1 MAQFVCKMCGVS
13 IQSSSSGVVSCPHCG
28 LPQTQPRLDNPEHNE
43 LYIQANALRQEK
55 NFKEAQVMFQKLL
68 VDHPEDAELNWS
80 VALCRYGISYG
91 IDPLAGK
98 PVHIIST
105 PRKTRF
111 VEDEHYKTALRCA
124 NNAQWP
130 CYADEGT
137 AIDIRIADDAERPGK
152 KKPQQHS
159 FKIPFFISTFAALI
173 CVAALAVVLW
183 QYVLGPGQDYEK
195 ALSLYNSGNV
205 IRAYDALVALD
216 GYKDSTELAASIYDE
231 YKAEK
236 MKTAKVG
243 SEILLGH
250 YEQDNDSAN
259 GPEDIRWQ
267 VLDIQDGKALV
278 ISKQALDAHR
288 YQTKLEDITW
298 ETCDLRQWLNGE
310 FLNSAF
316 SDKEK
321 AMLQTTTATA
331 DPNPESTMD
340 PGNPTEDRVFLLSMA
355 EAERYFSS
363 DEARKCGVTGYA
375 QAHRV
380 YLYENQNTWWW
391 LRSPGAKQ
399 TTAGFIDG
407 NGKIRVLG
415 NNVDYGNGAVRPA
428 MWIELNG

>member
-13 IQSSSSGVVSCPHCG
+13 IQSSASGVVSCPHCG
-28 LPQTQPRLDNPEHNE
+28 LPQTQPRLDNPEHSE

-152 KKPQQHS
+152 KKQQQHS

-216 GYKDSTELAASIYDE
+216 GYKDSAELASAIYED

-267 VLDIQDGKALV
+267 VLDIQEGKALV

-321 AMLQTTTATA
+321 AMLQTTTAPA

>member
-55 NFKEAQVMFQKLL
+55 NFKEAQVMFRKLL

-152 KKPQQHS
+152 KKQQHS
-159 FKIPFFISTFAALI
+159 FKIPFFISSAAALL

-216 GYKDSTELAASIYDE
+216 GYKDSAELAASIYDE

-236 MKTAKVG
+236 MKNIQVG
-243 SEILLGH
+243 SEILLGS
-250 YEQDNDSAN
+250 YEQDNDTAN
-259 GPEDIRWQ
+259 GKEDILWQ
-267 VLDIQDGKALV
+267 VLDIQEGKALV
-278 ISKQALDAHR
+278 ISKYALDGR
-288 YQTKLEDITW
+288 SYQDKRVATTW
-298 ETCDLRQWLNGE
+298 ESSSLRQWLNDE

-316 SDKEK
+316 SDEEK

-331 DPNPESTMD
+331 DPNPESTVD

-355 EAERYFSS
+355 EAQRYFGS
-363 DEARKCGVTGYA
+363 EGARKCKVTGYA
-375 QAHRV
+375 QANGAYV
-380 YLYENQNTWWW
+380 YETQETWWW
-391 LRSPGAKQ
+391 LRSPGTKQ

-407 NGKIRVLG
+407 TGKIRVLG
-415 NNVDYGNGAVRPA
+415 NNVDYGNGGVRPA
-428 MWIELNG
+428 MWIELKG

>member
-55 NFKEAQVMFQKLL
+55 NFKEAQVIFQKLL

-152 KKPQQHS
+152 KKKQQHS

-216 GYKDSTELAASIYDE
+216 GYKDSAELASTIYED

-321 AMLQTTTATA
+321 AMLQTTTAPA

>member
-152 KKPQQHS
+152 KKKQQHS

-216 GYKDSTELAASIYDE
+216 GYKDSAELASTIYED

-321 AMLQTTTATA
+321 AMLQTTTAPA